1 MIFPYEIIGNK
12 DYTGIRYDD
21 TFRNIVG
28 MEEYHDG
35 SADTISESKIDD
47 KTVEIEY
54 KEVNPSMLQSGGGI
68 WSYAAPKHTL
78 EGVAIKDMESS
89 DQVRKNPV
97 ILALIT

>member
-35 SADTISESKIDD
+35 SADTIS
-47 KTVEIEY
+47 
-54 KEVNPSMLQSGGGI
+54 GI
-68 WSYAAPKHTL
+68 K
-78 EGVAIKDMESS
+78 K
-89 DQVRKNPV
+89 
-97 ILALIT
+97 

>member
-1 MIFPYEIIGNK
+1 
-12 DYTGIRYDD
+12 RYDD

-35 SADTISESKIDD
+35 SADTISGIKKVDD

-54 KEVNPSMLQSGGGI
+54 KDVNPSMLQAGGGI

-78 EGVAIKDMESS
+78 EGIAIKDMESS
-89 DQVRKNPV
+89 DQV
-97 ILALIT
+97 